1 VGETQPKTERT
12 RSRLPAITS
21 LTTALVNGRPRP
33 LPSTPHVPCHFKPK
47 TESENTWGNPY
58 LESKILIASRQRSLC
73 SIHLLV
79 VNDLITPSATI
90 TASCCIP
97 SQGRKLREALRA
109 YHREFC
115 QDHTHDCRVA
125 ILQEIRIILPVVCLS
140 NYSLISPPK
149 VKSRVKVNHQ
159 ALSPYYPPGSHLP
172 TA

>member
-1 VGETQPKTERT
+1 MAALDLSQALPT
-12 RSRLPAITS
+12 SPAILNLKPNPRIRGVTLTWKVKYLS
-21 LTTALVNGRPRP
+21 LHGNDHSA
-33 LPSTPHVPCHFKPK
+33 PC
-47 TESENTWGNPY
+47 T
-58 LESKILIASRQRSLC
+58 C
-73 SIHLLV
+73 SV